1 MRDGRWLNVA
11 ALATWLICG
20 APQVATI
27 ARGQFTGWA
36 AIAWIGAYLVYGGA
50 LIVFLGIG
58 RIRPLLGYYAPLVL
72 VALQMVTALAVI
84 MLPVVDRQS
93 TISTPALL
101 VIIAAELPYLAPPSA
116 AAATTSAR
124 VTLTPK
130 LIWALL
136 GLLVLT
142 NVAVLYVIDRS
153 WAEALT
159 FGLSMGGFMLF
170 AAASSFLV
178 RSEAAARDQLAA
190 VNAELLGTR
199 ALLAENS
206 RAEERLRI
214 SRDLH
219 DTLGHHL
226 TALSLQLDVASRV
239 SDGKAAEHIRQ
250 AHAITRLLLGDVRDV
265 VSRLRETSQFDLAQA
280 IRSLASQG
288 PAKAGHYDNSSA
300 KAGRFDDSSGEAG
313 HDDNSSAK
321 AGRFDDS
328 SGEAGHDD
336 NSSAKAGRFDDSSG
350 EAGHDDNSS
359 GEAGH
364 HDVTIHLDLP
374 ATLAV
379 DDVSRAELLLRC
391 VQEIITNTVRH
402 AQARNL
408 WIRLEERSDGI
419 RLYARD
425 DGRGADAVAC
435 GNGLTG
441 MRERFAMLAGHVEF
455 STGRGAGFEVRG
467 FLPRPAAA

>member
-265 VSRLRETSQFDLAQA
+265 VSRLREASQFDLAQA

-441 MRERFAMLAGHVEF
+441 MRERFAMFAGHVEF

-467 FLPRPAAA
+467 FLPTPAAA

>member
-36 AIAWIGAYLVYGGA
+36 AIAWIGAYLAYGGA
-50 LIVFLGIG
+50 LIIFLGIG
-58 RIRPLLGYYAPLVL
+58 RVRPLLGYYAPLVL

-101 VIIAAELPYLAPPSA
+101 VIIAAELPYLAPSSA
-116 AAATTSAR
+116 AAAPAIAR

-136 GLLVLT
+136 GVLVLT
-142 NVAVLYVIDRS
+142 NVAVLYAIDRS
-153 WAEALT
+153 WTEALT

-239 SDGKAAEHIRQ
+239 SDGKAAEHVRQ

-265 VSRLRETSQFDLAQA
+265 VSRLRETSQFDLVQA
-280 IRSLASQG
+280 IRALASQG
-288 PAKAGHYDNSSA
+288 PAKAGHYDNPSA
-300 KAGRFDDSSGEAG
+300 AAGRGDNPSAGAG
-313 HDDNSSAK
+313 HDDNSSA
-321 AGRFDDS
+321 G
-328 SGEAGHDD
+328 AGHDD
-336 NSSAKAGRFDDSSG
+336 NSSAR
-350 EAGHDDNSS
+350 AGHDDSS
-359 GEAGH
+359 SAEAGH

-408 WIRLEERSDGI
+408 WIRLEERPDGI
-419 RLYARD
+419 TLHARD
-425 DGRGADAVAC
+425 DGRGADAVSC

-441 MRERFAMLAGHVEF
+441 MRERFAIFAGHVEF

-467 FLPRPAAA
+467 FLPTPAAA